1 MTTPELRTEYM
12 RSSPIA
18 AGRIRRLRVNKRL
31 LPIPL
36 GVLTD
41 RPESG
46 GESGASRPEA
56 GVEGFDFAAGERT
69 LSADRL
75 GWSRAVQAPG
85 GGRHNSTQSKDD
97 LA

>member
-1 MTTPELRTEYM
+1 MFHPSLT
-12 RSSPIA
+12 
-18 AGRIRRLRVNKRL
+18 GQ
-31 LPIPL
+31 PL
-36 GVLTD
+36 T
-41 RPESG
+41 
-46 GESGASRPEA
+46 EA
-56 GVEGFDFAAGERT
+56 GVEGFDLAAGERT